1 MKALLLSFIIYY
13 LCFSD
18 VKVGGANG
26 TLLTDARLFLFQYTH
41 FVQETID
48 PFSYCSRRSKVI
60 YCRENLLDFYCL
72 ELI

>member
-26 TLLTDARLFLFQYTH
+26 TLLTDARLFLFQYTLCAR
-41 FVQETID
+41 D
-48 PFSYCSRRSKVI
+48 NRSLF
-60 YCRENLLDFYCL
+60 LLL
-72 ELI
+72 